1 MKIQYCSDLHLEFR
15 ENNEFLKLNP
25 LEPKADILVLV
36 GDIIPFAIMEK
47 HKDFFNYISDNFQL
61 TYWLPGNHEYYY
73 SDISERSGALNERI
87 RDNIFLVNNISFRH
101 DNVKLIFS
109 TLWSKI
115 SPVNEWQIEQSVSD
129 FQVIKFNG
137 RRFSAPICNQL
148 HLDCVAFIEK
158 ELNHRH
164 DSKTLV
170 ISHHVPTFLNYPEMY
185 KGSPINE
192 AFGVEL
198 FSFIE
203 TSNVDCWIY
212 GHHHCNVAD
221 FSIGETRLV
230 TNQLGYVKYNEHQLF
245 RQDKYIIL

>member
-137 RRFSAPICNQL
+137 RRFSASICNQL
-148 HLDCVAFIEK
+148 HLDSVAFIEK
-158 ELNHRH
+158 ELNHSQ
-164 DSKTLV
+164 DSKILICT
-170 ISHHVPTFLNYPEMY
+170 HHTPTFFNYPEMY
-185 KGSPINE
+185 KGSAINE
-192 AFGVEL
+192 AFAVEL

-203 TSNVDCWIY
+203 TSNVDYWIY
-212 GHHHCNVAD
+212 GHHHSNVAD
-221 FSIGETRLV
+221 FRIGKTKLL

-245 RQDKYIIL
+245 RQDKCIIL